1 MFPLK
6 MVIFHSYV
14 KLPEGIPIFRNTR
27 YDIPSDFFWGFFFG
41 HRPVWGCPKI
51 EDTVG
56 IHSSRSELRI
66 KGDNENHGLAIY
78 LIPKLRT
85 GGVGGF
91 PQIDLCTVLVYFLWW
106 TLFHHMLLYGVSFMC
121 ASFVNVVLKKQ
132 TEQVQYIIVTKWWI
146 KCIMPI
152 ITQIKGWLNVIIQL

>member
-1 MFPLK
+1 MRWENGVFLMAQFSETPG
-6 MVIFHSYV
+6 MTSQVTSFDA
-14 KLPEGIPIFRNTR
+14 F
-27 YDIPSDFFWGFFFG
+27 FFW

-51 EDTVG
+51 EDTVSLESTALG
-56 IHSSRSELRI
+56 VSELRI

-106 TLFHHMLLYGVSFMC
+106 TLFHKACCFMVFLSC
-121 ASFVNVVLKKQ
+121 VHPLS
-132 TEQVQYIIVTKWWI
+132 T
-146 KCIMPI
+146 
-152 ITQIKGWLNVIIQL
+152 